1 MLNLSK
7 RLFLTCLF
15 TDGVLQSVDRSQGKD
30 SVNSKRQHAFEAIE
44 EAPEEDGGTHMIE
57 DDNEG
62 DYPYVDEEGNFLANE
77 DVVSDV
83 DDDLAIDD
91 EDYHEALL
99 VYRDARDLMSEALVA
114 RGFNPLVVPFRSDE
128 PTGRGRR

>member
-62 DYPYVDEEGNFLANE
+62 DYPYVDEEGNFSRTKMSCLTLTMTWPSMTRTITKHFSAC
-77 DVVSDV
+77 
-83 DDDLAIDD
+83 AM
-91 EDYHEALL
+91 HEI
-99 VYRDARDLMSEALVA
+99 S
-114 RGFNPLVVPFRSDE
+114 
-128 PTGRGRR
+128 